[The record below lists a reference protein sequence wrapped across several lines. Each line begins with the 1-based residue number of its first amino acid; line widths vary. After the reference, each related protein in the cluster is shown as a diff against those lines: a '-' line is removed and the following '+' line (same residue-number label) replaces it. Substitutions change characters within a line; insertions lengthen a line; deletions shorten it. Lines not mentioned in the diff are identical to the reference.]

1 VILVCFV
8 GWLDS
13 LFVNFESGAEME
25 SMLIKKFEVE
35 SHLSRQRGASLLEGI
50 AYLGIAALVILGA
63 VSLLASAFGNAQAN
77 RATEETV
84 SLRTA
89 VRKLYSAQTYP
100 TAAGEM
106 TTTMIKASAVPSTL
120 IVDKATNTISNS
132 WGGAVTFAG
141 TGATFTLTYSSV
153 PQDVCV
159 NMLSGA
165 SGWNKVKGPGRE
177 VDTPTGPVSAADAS
191 AICTLTSNNIIFTG
205 A

>member
-1 VILVCFV
+1 VIRFCFV

-13 LFVNFESGAEME
+13 LFFNFESGAEME
-25 SMLIKKFEVE
+25 SMFIKKFEVE

-89 VRKLYSAQTYP
+89 VRKLYSGQTYP
-100 TAAGEM
+100 TVAGAI
-106 TTTMIKASAVPSTL
+106 TSTMITARAVPSTL
-120 IVDKATNTISNS
+120 NVNVAANTITNS

-165 SGWNKVKGPGRE
+165 SGWNSVAGNG
-177 VDTPTGPVSAADAS
+177 TTIATAPVTAAEAS
-191 AICTLTSNNIIFTG
+191 QVCSQTNNNITFTG